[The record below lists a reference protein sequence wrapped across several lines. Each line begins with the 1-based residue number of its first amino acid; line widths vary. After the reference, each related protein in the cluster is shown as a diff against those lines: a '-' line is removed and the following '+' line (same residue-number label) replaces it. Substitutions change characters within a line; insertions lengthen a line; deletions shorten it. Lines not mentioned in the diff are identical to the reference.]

1 MYKKIKKMMIL
12 SSIAG
17 LIFISFV
24 IIFYNMVSWKKFSED
39 YKIQKEEKVDYFFED
54 QRDDLESILNSHAV
68 WTDALE
74 NLKLRNETWL
84 NDNATGYMV
93 GHPSYNVDF
102 IYIANETETFS
113 KLYSNKE
120 LGIDLSTLDIYND
133 ALKDNKVQEDLIWID
148 EQLAFVSISPFY
160 DNNEENPYGVY
171 LIGKIIDTEEIA
183 ALKTL
188 LSNKDVSYIEFS
200 NQPMVEKSRWPM
212 NWDIYLNVPLDSTE
226 TFFTNISFDLTH
238 LSYLFFHQPLVIIL
252 LIAVIM
258 AGLFWF
264 INNNI
269 KYMTKKLKEVIA
281 FIKRI
286 SDGEYHLE
294 IERERG
300 KLFPELESLMTST
313 NRMAED
319 IRRHIE
325 SVEERNIALDEKYKE
340 VINLLNNVVEMNDQ
354 YTYHHSSQVSEY
366 ALALGKTI
374 GFEDLENLALAAKLH
389 DIGKVAIPTEILNKP
404 SRLTEEE
411 YKIIK
416 THSKWGYDLL
426 SRSKIFHEARMGVL
440 YHHERYD
447 GLGYPMG
454 LKGEDIPM
462 MAQIITVA
470 DAFEAMTSDR
480 SYRKAMSKEKALK
493 ILIQDKGKMFNPD
506 LVDVFVE
513 MIKNNTF
520 KK

>member
-1 MYKKIKKMMIL
+1 MIL

-24 IIFYNMVSWKKFSED
+24 IIFYNMVSWKEFSEN
-39 YKIQKEEKVDYFFED
+39 YKVEQEEKVNYFFAD
-54 QRDDLESILNSHAV
+54 QKSDLESVLNSHAV

-74 NLKLRNETWL
+74 NLKVRNETWL
-84 NDNATGYMV
+84 YDNATGYMV

-102 IYIANETETFS
+102 IFIANETETFS
-113 KLYSNKE
+113 QLYSEKE
-120 LGIDLSTLDIYND
+120 IGLDFTSLEIYNQ
-133 ALKDNKVQEDLIWID
+133 ALEKDRPVEKFIWID
-148 EQLAFVSISPFY
+148 EQLAIVSASPFY
-160 DNNEENPYGVY
+160 DNEEENPYGVY
-171 LIGKIIDTEEIA
+171 LIGKVIDTEEMR

-188 LSNKDVSYIEFS
+188 LSTKDVSRIGFS
-200 NQPMVEKSRWPM
+200 NQKIIEASQWPM
-212 NWDIYLNVPLDSTE
+212 NWKIYLNVPLNDTE
-226 TFFTNISFDLTH
+226 KVFANIAFDLSH
-238 LSYLFFHQPLVIIL
+238 LSYLFYYQPLVIIL

-269 KYMTKKLKEVIA
+269 KYMTKKLKEVIN

-294 IERERG
+294 IESKKG
-300 KLFPELESLMTST
+300 KLFPELESLVSST

-319 IRRHIE
+319 IRHNIE

-354 YTYHHSSQVSEY
+354 YTYHHSAQVSEY
-366 ALALGKTI
+366 ALALGEAI
-374 GFEDLENLALAAKLH
+374 GFDDLENLGLAAKLH

-411 YKIIK
+411 YDIIK

-454 LKGEDIPM
+454 LTGEDIPL

-480 SYRKAMSKEKALK
+480 SYRKAMSKEKALN
-493 ILIQDKGKMFNPD
+493 ILIKDKGKMFNPD
-506 LVDVFVE
+506 LVDAFVE
-513 MIKNNTF
+513 MIKNNQF
-520 KK
+520 EK

>member
-1 MYKKIKKMMIL
+1 MIL

-24 IIFYNMVSWKKFSED
+24 IIFYNMISWKEFSED
-39 YKIQKEEKVDYFFED
+39 YKIEQEEKINYFFGD
-54 QRDDLESILNSHAV
+54 QESDLESVLNSHAV

-74 NLKLRNETWL
+74 NIKVGNETWL
-84 NDNATGYMV
+84 NDNAAGYMV
-93 GHPSYNVDF
+93 GNPSYNVDF
-102 IYIANETETFS
+102 IYVANETETFNQ
-113 KLYSNKE
+113 LYSENEISIDFTTLEIYTEVLTNNKPV
-120 LGIDLSTLDIYND
+120 DQY
-133 ALKDNKVQEDLIWID
+133 IWID
-148 EQLAFVSISPFY
+148 EQLAYVIVSPFY

-171 LIGKIIDTEEIA
+171 LIGKVMDTEEMS
-183 ALKTL
+183 ALRTL
-188 LSNKDVSYIEFS
+188 LSTKDVSRISFS
-200 NQPMVEKSRWPM
+200 NQRISQKSQWPIH
-212 NWDIYLNVPLDSTE
+212 WQLYLNVPLNTTE
-226 TFFTNISFDLTH
+226 KVFANIVFDLAH
-238 LSYLFFHQPLVIIL
+238 LSYLFYYQPLVIIF
-252 LIAVIM
+252 LITVIM

-269 KYMTKKLKEVIA
+269 KYMTKKLKEVIN

-294 IERERG
+294 IERKKG
-300 KLFPELESLMTST
+300 KLFPELESLVSST

-319 IRRHIE
+319 IRHHIE

-354 YTYHHSSQVSEY
+354 YTYHHSSQVSDY
-366 ALALGKTI
+366 ALALGTAI
-374 GFEDLENLALAAKLH
+374 GFEDLENLGLAAKLH

-404 SRLTEEE
+404 SRLTKEE
-411 YKIIK
+411 YEIIK
-416 THSKWGYDLL
+416 THSKRGYDLL

-440 YHHERYD
+440 FHHERYD

-454 LKGEDIPM
+454 LTGEDIPL

-480 SYRKAMSKEKALK
+480 SYRKAMSKDKALD
-493 ILIQDKGKMFNPD
+493 ILIKDKRKMFNPD
-506 LVDVFVE
+506 LVDTFVE
-513 MIKNNTF
+513 IIKNNSLEN
-520 KK
+520 